1 MARSNYA
8 ELIARLDTFIRKYYL
23 HRMIKGAL
31 LAVGLVL
38 LYFFVITLLETQFYF
53 GTTGRKVLF
62 FSFLATGLACV
73 FYWVLIPLS
82 KWLRLGKTISHAE
95 AATIIGKHFQD
106 VDDKLLNI
114 LQLKENSSADD
125 LLAQASIDQKTND
138 IGLVPFQGAID
149 LRSNRK
155 YLKYTAVPL
164 ALLIAFITLAPS
176 DLKDS
181 TDRLI
186 NNGQEYKR
194 KAPFDLNLSERVL
207 QVMQYEDYVLRVSAD
222 GDVIPDEV
230 YLQTEGLTYRMKK
243 DKPGSFSYTFQNVQK
258 DTEFS
263 IFSGPVQSQSYSLEV
278 LYKPVISGFE
288 VTLDHPAYTG
298 IPDEIL
304 LNDGDF
310 IVPQGTKVSW
320 SLSTDHTEDVSLLL
334 LDPKQDL
341 EGTRN
346 TETDYSFS
354 HRIMRNSEY
363 RLKLS
368 NEHTVIPDSISYSI
382 SVIPD
387 NHPDITAEEF
397 IDSLLADLRYFA
409 GQAKDDYGL
418 RSLAFHYQIVR
429 PDGRNGEKVSIP
441 LALSGKQNSQF
452 SYTFDLAE
460 LDLEAGEQVNY
471 YFEVYDNDGINGSK
485 STRTSIYQHKKASEE
500 ELEQEIEENDKQ
512 IKSDLSENKEE
523 SKKLKDEFKN
533 LREDILQEKELD
545 WQKKKDLEKLMNK
558 QKELMNKF
566 QQAQENFEEN
576 LNKKEELQ
584 EKSEELQEKAE
595 KVQELFDE
603 AKNKELEEL
612 MEKVQELMDEM
623 KKEEALEKL
632 QELEQSAEEMEFNM
646 ERALEMYKQLE
657 VELEMEKQIEELKEL
672 AEKQKELGK
681 DTESKEENSSN
692 EENQKKQEEIN
703 EEFEKIKEEIEK
715 TKEKNEELKAPKE
728 IPDQQEKSDEIQKQ
742 QQQSM
747 QDMKQQQNQKAGEK
761 QQKAGEEMQDMAN
774 EMEAAMQQGE
784 QDQQMEDMEMLRQL
798 LENLLTLSF
807 EEETLIAAFR
817 KANTNTPR
825 YTYLTQSQKNIKDDF
840 KVVEDTLRELSTR
853 VYELESFITEKV
865 SDINLNLDKS
875 LVDLE
880 ERQKLQASEHQQKA
894 MTYLNDLALMLNESL
909 EKMQKQMAQGQPS
922 AQCNKP
928 GNNPG
933 GQGSVPMDKM
943 TKAQQELNGKMKQQ
957 GQKNPGGEGDGGTSA
972 KEFAEMAAQQAAIR
986 KALEAKRKA
995 NAEQGKGQNEQL
1007 NSIIDEMDKVETD
1020 LVNKR
1025 LTNEMIQRQEDIL
1038 TRLLE
1043 AEKAERERDFD
1054 NKRQAEQ
1061 GRDIERQRPAALEKY
1076 LKEREAEIDVY
1087 RTVSP
1092 ELRSYY
1098 KSLVEKYYKE
1108 LKQ

>member
-1 MARSNYA
+1 
-8 ELIARLDTFIRKYYL
+8 
-23 HRMIKGAL
+23 MIKGAL
-31 LAVGLVL
+31 LALGLVL
-38 LYFFVITLLETQFYF
+38 LYFFIITILETQFYF

-62 FSFLATGLACV
+62 FSFLATGIACI

-125 LLAQASIDQKTND
+125 LLAQASIDQKTSD

-149 LRSNRK
+149 LRSNKK

-164 ALLIAFITLAPS
+164 VLLIAFITLAPS

-181 TDRLI
+181 TGRLI

-194 KAPFDLNLSERVL
+194 KAPFDLNLAQPSLE
-207 QVMQYEDYVLRVSAD
+207 VMQYEDYVLEINAA

-230 YLQTEGLTYRMKK
+230 YVQTEGLTYRMKK
-243 DKPGSFSYTFQNVQK
+243 VRAGVFSYTFQNVQK
-258 DTEFS
+258 DVKFS
-263 IFSGPVQSQSYSLEV
+263 VSSGPVQSQDYNLKV
-278 LYKPVISGFE
+278 LYKPVISSFE
-288 VTLDHPAYTG
+288 VVLDHPAYTG

-320 SLSTDHTEDVSLLL
+320 SLLTDYTEEASLTL
-334 LDPKQDL
+334 LDPAESL
-341 EGTRN
+341 EATRN
-346 TETDYSFS
+346 TESEYGFS
-354 HRIMRNSEY
+354 NRIMRNTEY
-363 RLKLS
+363 RIKLS
-368 NEHTVIPDSISYSI
+368 NEHTTTPDSISYSI

-397 IDSLLADLRYFA
+397 VDSLQTDLRYFA

-429 PDGRNGEKVSIP
+429 PDGRNGEKLSIP
-441 LALSGKQNSQF
+441 LALSGKQSSQF
-452 SYTFDLAE
+452 SYTFDLAT
-460 LDLEAGEQVNY
+460 LDLKAGEQVNY

-500 ELEQEIEENDKQ
+500 ELEAEIEENDKQ

-523 SKKLKDEFKN
+523 SKKLKDEFKK

-632 QELEQSAEEMEFNM
+632 QELEQSAEEMEFDM

-672 AEKQKELGK
+672 AEEQKELGK

-692 EENQKKQEEIN
+692 EENQKEQEEIN
-703 EEFEKIKEEIEK
+703 EKFEKIKEEIEK
-715 TKEKNEELKAPKE
+715 TKEKNEELKAPKD
-728 IPDQQEKSDEIQKQ
+728 IPEQQEKTDEIQKQ
-742 QQQSM
+742 QQGSM

-761 QQKAGEEMQDMAN
+761 QQKAGEEMDEMAE
-774 EMEAAMQQGE
+774 EMQSAMQQGE

-807 EEETLIAAFR
+807 EEETLISAFR
-817 KANTNTPR
+817 KASTNTPR

-840 KVVEDTLRELSTR
+840 KIVEDTLRELSTR

-875 LVDLE
+875 LTDLE

-909 EKMQKQMAQGQPS
+909 EKMQQQMAQGQPS

-928 GNNPG
+928 GNKPG
-933 GQGSVPMDKM
+933 GQGSIPMDKM

-957 GQKNPGGEGDGGTSA
+957 GKKKPGGEGGSEGEDGRSA
-972 KEFAEMAAQQAAIR
+972 KDFAEMAAQQAAIR

-995 NAEQGKGQNEQL
+995 NAEQGKGQSEEL
-1007 NSIIDEMDKVETD
+1007 NGIIDDMDKVEID

-1025 LTNEMIQRQEDIL
+1025 LTNEMIQRQEHIL

-1054 NKRQAEQ
+1054 NKRQAEKGQ
-1061 GRDIERQRPAALEKY
+1061 DIERQRPAALEKY